1 MSRKQAGNR
10 GRKSSLLSSRK
21 RRVLVSGNEAMAQ
34 AAVLADCSF
43 YAGYPITPQNE
54 LIARMAVLMRETGR
68 VFVQAESEIAA
79 INMVFGASS
88 TGARAMTSSSSP
100 GISLKQE
107 GISYLAGAQLPCVII
122 NVARG
127 GPGLGN
133 IASAQGDYFQSTR
146 GGGHGDYYTPVFSPW
161 NVEEAARLVMLAFD
175 VADYYRTPVMVLSDA
190 LIGQMM
196 EPLAFPENSGFRKK
210 LPPKLWALTGSGG
223 FRPNVVKSFFI
234 QEGGLEQHNQV
245 LAGKWKAIKKSEQ
258 MARTYLA
265 GDADLLIIS
274 YGSQARMAKAAVDL
288 LRRNGIKAGLF
299 RPVSLWPFPEK
310 KLRQLARGDKR
321 ILVVEQSL
329 GQMIEDVKLSLIGI
343 NEDVAFLG
351 RAGGGIPSPSEI
363 VRAAKKLVNSD
374 VGKK

>member
-1 MSRKQAGNR
+1 MSRKKTGNR
-10 GRKSSLLSSRK
+10 AGKAALPSPCKRK
-21 RRVLVSGNEAMAQ
+21 VLTSGNEAMAE
-34 AAVLADCSF
+34 AALLAGCTF

-54 LIARMAVLMRETGR
+54 LIARMAVLMKESGR
-68 VFVQAESEIAA
+68 PFVQAESEIAA
-79 INMVFGASS
+79 INMVFGAAS

-133 IASAQGDYFQSTR
+133 IAPSQGDYFQSTR
-146 GGGHGDYYTPVFSPW
+146 GGGHGDYFTPVFAPW

-196 EPLAFPENSGFRKK
+196 EPVTFPESGGFRKK
-210 LPPKLWALTGSGG
+210 LPPKPWALNGSTGP
-223 FRPNVVKSFFI
+223 RPNVVKSFFI
-234 QEGGLEQHNQV
+234 KDGDLELHNQA
-245 LAGKWKAIKKSEQ
+245 LAKKWKAIRANEQ
-258 MARTYLA
+258 RARTYLS
-265 GDADLLIIS
+265 GDADLLIVS

-288 LRRNGIKAGLF
+288 VRRDGVRAGLF

-310 KLRQLARGDKR
+310 RLRQAARGGKKVM
-321 ILVVEQSL
+321 VVEQSL
-329 GQMIEDVKLSLIGI
+329 GQMVEDVRLALIGV
-343 NEDVAFLG
+343 NEDIAFLG
-351 RAGGGIPSPSEI
+351 RAGGGIPSPAEI
-363 VRAAKKLVNSD
+363 ARAAKKLVGPG